1 MAGSKHT
8 SAQVTGLYAFEWGMI
23 VYALLSLIY
32 IFFIYT
38 KLQDPAQL
46 IIFRVQAVLMTL
58 ALWGIYRLIPCRL
71 MMLARFALQLAL
83 LSQWYPDTFELNR
96 WMPNLD
102 HVLATW
108 EQKLF
113 GFQPALTFVQ
123 NWSSPWISEPLTMGY
138 ESYYP
143 LMVIVPLFYFFWRK
157 EQFLRACFITLTSFF
172 LFYVIF
178 VFFPAGGPQYYYPAA
193 GMDQIAQGIFPNIGT
208 YFQGDYEGLPI
219 PGWKDG
225 LMYKTLLIGHA
236 AGERPTA
243 AFPSSHVGVTTVLLW
258 LAWAT
263 RNRKLFFSLLP
274 FGVLMFFATFYIQAH
289 YAIDAIAGI
298 VAGTMMYFLLKGVYS
313 LLKLK

>member
-1 MAGSKHT
+1 M
-8 SAQVTGLYAFEWGMI
+8 M
-23 VYALLSLIY
+23 VYALFSLV
-32 IFFIYT
+32 FILLVFT
-38 KLQDPAQL
+38 KLQDPGQL
-46 IIFRVQAVLMTL
+46 ILLRVQAVLMTL
-58 ALWGIYRLIPCRL
+58 ALWGVYHMIPCRL
-71 MMLARFALQLAL
+71 MILARFALQLAL

-96 WMPNLD
+96 WMQNQD
-102 HVLATW
+102 HLLATW
-108 EQKLF
+108 EQQLF
-113 GFQPALTFVQ
+113 GFQPALTFCRD
-123 NWSSPWISEPLTMGY
+123 WSSPWISEPLTMGY

-143 LMVIVPLFYFFWRK
+143 LMIIVPLFYYFWRK
-157 EQFLRACFITLTSFF
+157 EQFLLTCFITVASFF

-193 GMDQIAQGIFPNIGT
+193 GLDQIAQGIFPNIGT

-258 LAWAT
+258 LAWAAH
-263 RNRKLFFSLLP
+263 NRKLFFSLLP

-298 VAGTMMYFLLKGVYS
+298 VAGTLMYFLLKSIYS